1 MDGGRVSSHEDS
13 PVTALV
19 ATHCCLCGRALT
31 DAVSLERGIG
41 PVCAEK
47 GGLDAEPGASDW
59 TAARRHIPAGLVV
72 EGDARRTANRVLYR
86 VSANTTALE
95 VPALVEGLRALG
107 FGAVATKL
115 TERLA
120 EEGAVTVRAEGDSL
134 RVEAPF
140 SPAFNDA
147 LRAAAP
153 ARRWDREAKAWRVPT
168 TARAGLWSALRAAFR
183 GHALVTDTGTRL
195 IA

>member
-1 MDGGRVSSHEDS
+1 MSAHEDS

-41 PVCAEK
+41 PVCAERF
-47 GGLDAEPGASDW
+47 GADAEPGAADW
-59 TAARRHIPAGLVV
+59 AAVSRLVPAALVV

-86 VSANTTALE
+86 VSAARDSAE

-107 FGAVATKL
+107 FAAVADRL

-120 EEGAVTVRAEGDSL
+120 EEGAVTVRAEGSVL
-134 RVEAPF
+134 RVETPF
-140 SPAFNDA
+140 RPAFNDA
-147 LRAAAP
+147 LRAEVP
-153 ARRWDREAKAWRVPT
+153 ARRWNPTTKAWTVPV
-168 TARAGLWSALRAAFR
+168 AAKRGLWNALRAAFR
-183 GHALVTDTGTRL
+183 GHALVTDAGTRL

>member
-1 MDGGRVSSHEDS
+1 MTSTHEDS

-47 GGLDAEPGASDW
+47 HGVDGEHGATDW
-59 TAARRHIPAGLVV
+59 AAVARLVPAALVV

-86 VSANTTALE
+86 VSASRDSAE

-107 FGAVATKL
+107 FATVADRL

-120 EEGAVTVRAEGDSL
+120 EEGAVTVRREGDVL

-140 SPAFNDA
+140 NPAFNEA

-153 ARRWDREAKAWRVPT
+153 GRRWDREAKAWRVPA
-168 TARAGLWSALRAAFR
+168 TARAGLWSALREVFR
-183 GHALVTDTGTRL
+183 GHAIVTDAGVRM

>member
-1 MDGGRVSSHEDS
+1 MSSHEDA

-41 PVCAEK
+41 PVCAERA
-47 GGLDAEPGASDW
+47 GLDTPGAASDW
-59 TAARRHIPAGLVV
+59 AAVVRLVPAGLVV
-72 EGDARRTANRVLYR
+72 EGDPRATANRVLYR
-86 VSANTTALE
+86 ISAAQGAPE

-107 FGAVATKL
+107 FAAVADRL

-120 EEGAVTVRAEGDSL
+120 EEGAVTVRREGDVL

-140 SPAFNDA
+140 SPAFNNA

-153 ARRWDREAKAWRVPT
+153 GRRWDREAKAWRVPA
-168 TARAGLWSALRAAFR
+168 TARAGLWTALRSAFR
-183 GHALVTDTGTRL
+183 GHALVTDAGVRM